1 MTDKNLQHQ
10 VEAWN
15 QASPVGTTVEYRSL
29 IDGPVTF
36 TGKTRSEAQILSG
49 HTVVVWLE
57 GKAGCVCVEHCTP
70 LADELPGSLLESN
83 GKVSEDARYCGSG
96 PRCRP

>member
-1 MTDKNLQHQ
+1 MSKTLQQ
-10 VEAWN
+10 QADAWN

-36 TGKTRSEAQILSG
+36 IGKTRSEAQILSG

-57 GKAGCVCVEHCTP
+57 GKAGCVCVEHCAP
-70 LADELPGSLLESN
+70 LADEFNEGAS
-83 GKVSEDARYCGSG
+83 YCGSG
-96 PRCRP
+96 PGCCP